1 MSADRHLDASL
12 ARASSLQAHIC
23 RRADTLELPEEPK
36 LLVREM
42 RDHLVNASDEGLLET
57 PAHDI
62 FKLLKES
69 ASPIDRRP
77 EYRGIYGGEK
87 DLKRTGERPHFR
99 RRDGAWFFFTLTV
112 RSRRGLPLQLIAYDF
127 ELCFPPSAPD
137 AERLPRFVRFDLN
150 QPGHDNES
158 IGLRSHVHPG
168 HDDLSAP
175 APLMSPMELLDLV
188 VAGLPVPERPRKA

>member
-12 ARASSLQAHIC
+12 ARASSLQAQIC
-23 RRADTLELPEEPK
+23 GRADTLELPEEPK

-87 DLKRTGERPHFR
+87 DLKRTGTSPGTTTSRSGYGRTCTRVTMISAR
-99 RRDGAWFFFTLTV
+99 RR
-112 RSRRGLPLQLIAYDF
+112 RS
-127 ELCFPPSAPD
+127 
-137 AERLPRFVRFDLN
+137 
-150 QPGHDNES
+150 
-158 IGLRSHVHPG
+158 
-168 HDDLSAP
+168 
-175 APLMSPMELLDLV
+175 
-188 VAGLPVPERPRKA
+188 